1 MEKLRKELQT
11 THSSRHTRGAT
22 PSKQQRSA
30 GTEAGGEHCTPSA
43 ESQAGLL
50 EDGRQ
55 QPRSY

>member
-1 MEKLRKELQT
+1 MEKKGTGNHTQQ
-11 THSSRHTRGAT
+11 SRHTRGAT

-43 ESQAGLL
+43 ESEAGLL
-50 EDGRQ
+50 EDRQQ